1 MSQIVILGPAGPTV
15 RGAVSERSAPQRRS
29 PSNNGQG
36 DARKRIVPVVKP
48 PAGPSA
54 EAWEGGVYL
63 SLAQWLEAKRSGA
76 GVLLQPMDDPVALT
90 GTLDGVGLVAVDF
103 HRINDGRGYSLAYL
117 LRDRIGYKGPLR
129 AVGAITADQMHALA
143 RAGFDQFALRADQEA
158 MAALA
163 ALKSFTFSYQA
174 GLAAGSQTLRRAAAA
189 RAEALIAHL
198 RASTPVVA
206 AAS

>member
-1 MSQIVILGPAGPTV
+1 
-15 RGAVSERSAPQRRS
+15 
-29 PSNNGQG
+29 
-36 DARKRIVPVVKP
+36 
-48 PAGPSA
+48 
-54 EAWEGGVYL
+54 
-63 SLAQWLEAKRSGA
+63 
-76 GVLLQPMDDPVALT
+76 
-90 GTLDGVGLVAVDF
+90 
-103 HRINDGRGYSLAYL
+103 
-117 LRDRIGYKGPLR
+117 
-129 AVGAITADQMHALA
+129 MHALA